1 MEPVGLAVGI
11 AGLAGLFSVGLDILE
26 IVDSYKDFAVD
37 SRAIIAQFEAD
48 KLLHQKW
55 GKCVGIYKDKL
66 DENYH
71 ENLNDPQT
79 FSSVEKILSSIKE
92 LDDSA
97 DTGVFTLQTT
107 SRAEPKSSLGGALL
121 PRVHTQSQKLQETT
135 SKRKRIGWALRGKAR
150 FVAQVQQFGALVQR
164 LHSLVPPDG
173 IRGAGNVY
181 NGPMGDDLGSLN
193 GTYFPVSQLDRAD

>member
-11 AGLAGLFSVGLDILE
+11 AGLAGLFRVGLDILE
-26 IVDSYKDFAVD
+26 IVDSYKDIAVD

-55 GKCVGIYKDKL
+55 GKCVGIYKTKL

-97 DTGVFTLQTT
+97 DTAVLTLQTT
-107 SRAEPKSSLGGALL
+107 SRAEPKSSLDGALL